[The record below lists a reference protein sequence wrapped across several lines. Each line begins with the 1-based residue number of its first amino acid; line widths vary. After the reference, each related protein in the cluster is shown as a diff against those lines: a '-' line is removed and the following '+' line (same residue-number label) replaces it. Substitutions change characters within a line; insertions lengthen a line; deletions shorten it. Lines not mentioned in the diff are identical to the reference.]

1 MKDLLLID
9 FNNLLHRGYSVHEHL
24 SFAGKSTGGLY
35 GFITQLATLLSAH
48 PTTDIIVCSDS
59 KPYLRS
65 LIFPEYKLKRKKA
78 KDPEKGKKLG
88 QNSKM
93 VVELLDLMGITL
105 WLETGM
111 EADDLI
117 AAACDQYTDIYDR
130 IIVASNDD
138 DMYQLFR
145 HDNIFF
151 KSKKANKQTG
161 LYGYDDFKEEYGGMS
176 LRNWMRVLYMAGTH
190 NELPGIFGIGRKTAI
205 KIIEESRY
213 RQVYK
218 ENQETI
224 DLHQELIKLPYH
236 DDLDAPEPSE
246 SGFNERKLMRWLAG
260 YGIEY
265 TGKMKYA
272 FKILN
277 GG

>member
-1 MKDLLLID
+1 VID
-9 FNNLLHRGYSVHEHL
+9 FNNLLLRGYSVHEHL

-35 GFITQLATLLSAH
+35 GFVTQFATLLSSH
-48 PTTDIIVCSDS
+48 PTTDIIVCSAS

-65 LIFPEYKLKRKKA
+65 KIFPEYKLKRKKSQ
-78 KDPEKGKKLG
+78 DPDKGKKLG

-93 VVELLDLMGITL
+93 VEEFLALLGVKL
-105 WLETGM
+105 WEEKGM

-117 AAACDQYTDIYDR
+117 AAACDDYTDSFDR

-151 KSKKANKQTG
+151 KSKKANKGTG
-161 LYGYDDFKEEYGGMS
+161 VYGYDDFIEEYDGMS
-176 LRNWMRVLYMAGTH
+176 LRDWMRILYMAGTH
-190 NELPGIFGIGRKTAI
+190 NELPGIRGIGRKTAM
-205 KIIEESRY
+205 KIIAEGTY
-213 RQVYK
+213 RRTYK
-218 ENQETI
+218 EHKKI
-224 DLHQELIKLPYH
+224 LDLHKKLIRLPFLDNLDVPFSATGPGFKERELMK
-236 DDLDAPEPSE
+236 
-246 SGFNERKLMRWLAG
+246 FLAG

-277 GG
+277 DG